1 VVKVN
6 RFQQSAVAISLA
18 VAAGALTAPALRAQG
33 GPALPQIQG
42 DYAFNATADCAHSAS
57 ANCRRRPRSAPPV
70 EIGGSA
76 IRIQG
81 DAGAMRLDARHMPI
95 ADVFA
100 ALKTTYGVS
109 YDSWIVLD
117 DDINGTYSGSLR
129 RVIARL
135 LDGYNYVIKQND
147 GKLDVTILE
156 RRGARAVPSA
166 MLPSA
171 PPKLVDP
178 FHPLRERRRQKLL
191 GNDRP

>member
-18 VAAGALTAPALRAQG
+18 VAAGALAAPALHAQG
-33 GPALPQIQG
+33 ALPQIQG
-42 DYAFNATADCAHSAS
+42 DYAFNARADCAHSAS
-57 ANCRRRPRSAPPV
+57 ANCRRRPRSVLPV
-70 EIGGSA
+70 DIGGSA

-81 DAGAMRLDARHMPI
+81 DAGAMRLDARRMPI

-109 YDSWIVLD
+109 CNSWLVLD
-117 DDINGTYSGSLR
+117 EDINGTYSGSLR

-135 LDGYNYVIKQND
+135 LDGYNYVIKQDD
-147 GKLDVTILE
+147 GKLDVTILD

-171 PPKLVDP
+171 PPELIDP

-191 GNDRP
+191 GTDRP

>member
-6 RFQQSAVAISLA
+6 RFQQSAIAISLA
-18 VAAGALTAPALRAQG
+18 IAVGAFMAPTLRAQG
-33 GPALPQIQG
+33 GPARPQFQG

-57 ANCRRRPRSAPPV
+57 ANCRRKPQSAAPA
-70 EIGGSA
+70 ETGSST
-76 IRIQG
+76 IRIHG
-81 DAGAMRLDARHMPI
+81 DAAAMRLDARHVPI

-100 ALKTTYGVS
+100 ALKTNYDVS
-109 YDSWIVLD
+109 YTSWTVLD

-147 GKLDVTILE
+147 GKLDVTILD

-166 MLPSA
+166 TLTSA

-178 FHPLRERRRQKLL
+178 FHPLRERQRQKLL
-191 GNDRP
+191 RTDHP

>member
-1 VVKVN
+1 
-6 RFQQSAVAISLA
+6 
-18 VAAGALTAPALRAQG
+18 
-33 GPALPQIQG
+33 
-42 DYAFNATADCAHSAS
+42 
-57 ANCRRRPRSAPPV
+57 
-70 EIGGSA
+70 
-76 IRIQG
+76 
-81 DAGAMRLDARHMPI
+81 MRLDARHMPI

-109 YDSWIVLD
+109 CDSWIVLD

-135 LDGYNYVIKQND
+135 LDGYNYVIKQNE
-147 GKLDVTILE
+147 GELDVTILD